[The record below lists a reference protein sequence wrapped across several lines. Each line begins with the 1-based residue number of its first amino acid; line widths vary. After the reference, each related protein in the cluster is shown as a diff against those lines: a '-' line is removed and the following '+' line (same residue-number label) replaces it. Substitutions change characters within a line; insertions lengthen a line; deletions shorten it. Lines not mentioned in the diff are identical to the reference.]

1 MLPSILDHV
10 LPSGEIVCGEY
21 VSINPTRNDQNAGS
35 FRINLETGKWA
46 DFATGDFGGD
56 PASLIA
62 YLSGSSQVEA
72 ARWLRLLAE
81 WFPHPHHPSPGPW
94 RQLPLVTLLRPCA
107 CGPRRRTVVE
117 TYLASRRLGLPEA
130 IANSVVR
137 FHPRCPFGLVRQP
150 CMLVLMRNIVD
161 AAPQAIQRTAIAADG
176 TKIGRKTLGPS
187 GGAAVMLD
195 VVAGADELS
204 VSEGFETALTAHQLG
219 QRPVWALGS
228 AGEIAKFPV
237 LDQVTTLN
245 ILAEND
251 VANERA
257 VAACADR
264 WMSAGRE
271 VFIIK
276 PKSGSDL
283 NNAFCSTRSTL

>member
-1 MLPSILDHV
+1 
-10 LPSGEIVCGEY
+10 
-21 VSINPTRNDQNAGS
+21 
-35 FRINLETGKWA
+35 
-46 DFATGDFGGD
+46 
-56 PASLIA
+56 
-62 YLSGSSQVEA
+62 
-72 ARWLRLLAE
+72 
-81 WFPHPHHPSPGPW
+81 
-94 RQLPLVTLLRPCA
+94 
-107 CGPRRRTVVE
+107 
-117 TYLASRRLGLPEA
+117 
-130 IANSVVR
+130 
-137 FHPRCPFGLVRQP
+137 
-150 CMLVLMRNIVD
+150 MLVLMRNIVD